1 MKLSAFLAGE
11 TVTDSDIGP
20 LGWKLQRG
28 GTPENHLEVITK
40 GLSWIRPTIKAKAKK
55 NPELFK
61 PDADVKFERRPSK
74 ATGVMSTVLIIGE
87 HVFSR
92 DAYGKFVDESDGDAV
107 KVAAEK
113 FAEKQKAKAETK
125 TEEPKAEEPKPA
137 DPEPTPADPVED
149 VEAALA

>member
-1 MKLSAFLAGE
+1 MKLSAFIAGE

-28 GTPENHLEVITK
+28 GTPETRLAVITK
-40 GLSWIRPTIKAKAKK
+40 GLSWIRPTITAKAKK
-55 NPELFK
+55 NPELFN

-92 DAYGKFVDESDGDAV
+92 DAYGKFVDESDADAV
-107 KVAAEK
+107 KAAAEK
-113 FAEKQKAKAETK
+113 FAEKQKSKTETK
-125 TEEPKAEEPKPA
+125 EEPKAEEPKPA
-137 DPEPTPADPVED
+137 DPVED

>member
-1 MKLSAFLAGE
+1 MKLSAFIAGE

-28 GTPENHLEVITK
+28 GTPETRLAVITK
-40 GLSWIRPTIKAKAKK
+40 GLSWIRPTITAKAKK

-92 DAYGKFVDESDGDAV
+92 DAYGKFIDESDADAV
-107 KVAAEK
+107 KAAAEK
-113 FAEKQKAKAETK
+113 FAEKQKADAEKK
-125 TEEPKAEEPKPA
+125 TADEPA
-137 DPEPTPADPVED
+137 PEAPTESDPVAD
-149 VEAALA
+149 AEAALA